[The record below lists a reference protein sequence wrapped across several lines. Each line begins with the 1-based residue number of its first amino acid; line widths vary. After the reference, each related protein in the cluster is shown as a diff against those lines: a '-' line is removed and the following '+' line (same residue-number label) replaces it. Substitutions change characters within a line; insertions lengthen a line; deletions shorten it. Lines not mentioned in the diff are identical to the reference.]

1 MGLKQRVRAGLKRAA
16 ITGGLETAW
25 LLTRAGLMGGA
36 RGRGVIFT
44 LHQVRPKQPRSFDPN
59 AHLEITPDFLDRAIR
74 QLQADGYEFVAL
86 DAVPA
91 RLAERSARP
100 FAAFTLDDGYRNN
113 ADHAL
118 PIFAAHGVPFTVFV
132 SGGYVD
138 RTHTMWWETAADLL
152 STRTSLSFDF
162 GRGEERLDLAGNA
175 AKQAAFGRIA
185 QFVLRPGE
193 AEAVA
198 RLNRLAAEHGVDAH
212 AIPDGATMTGDE
224 LKALAA
230 HPLASLG
237 AHTISHRALAL
248 LDEDEARREMVASAE
263 RIRAITGTMPT
274 TFAYP
279 YGDPPAASAREFRL
293 AETLGFKVAVTTNP
307 GTLSEAALAG
317 LTALPRVSLNGHFQ
331 KRRYVA
337 ALASGIPFKLMGRG

>member
-1 MGLKQRVRAGLKRAA
+1 MGLKQRLRAGLKRAA
-16 ITGGLETAW
+16 ITGGLEASW
-25 LLTRAGLMGGA
+25 LLARAGVMQAA

-44 LHQVRPKQPRSFDPN
+44 LHHVRPKQPRSFDPN
-59 AHLEITPDFLDRAIR
+59 AHLEITPEFLDRAIR

-91 RLAERSARP
+91 RLAERSVRP

-113 ADHAL
+113 AAHAL
-118 PIFAAHGVPFTVFV
+118 PVFAAHGVPFTVFV

-152 STRTSLSFDF
+152 AARTSLSFDF
-162 GRGEERLDLAGNA
+162 GQGEERLDLASNA
-175 AKQAAFGRIA
+175 ARQAAFARIA
-185 QFVLRPGE
+185 RFILRPGE
-193 AEAVA
+193 ADAIA
-198 RLNRLAAEHGVDAH
+198 RLNRIAAEHGIDAQ
-212 AIPDGATMTGDE
+212 AIPDRSTMTEGE
-224 LKALAA
+224 LKSLAA

-248 LDEDEARREMVASAE
+248 LDEGEARREMAASAD
-263 RIRAITGTMPT
+263 RLQTITGKMPT

-293 AETLGFKVAVTTNP
+293 AEALGFKVAVTTNP
-307 GTLSEAALAG
+307 GTISETSLAG

-337 ALASGIPFKLMGRG
+337 ALASGIPFRLMGRS

>member
-1 MGLKQRVRAGLKRAA
+1 MGLKQRLRAGLKRAA
-16 ITGGLETAW
+16 ITGGLEASW
-25 LLTRAGLMGGA
+25 LLNRAGVMQAA

-44 LHQVRPKQPRSFDPN
+44 LHHVRPKQSRSFDPN
-59 AHLEITPDFLDRAIR
+59 AHLEITPDFLDRAIQ

-91 RLAERSARP
+91 RLAERSGRP

-118 PIFAAHGVPFTVFV
+118 PVFAAQGVPFTVFI

-152 STRTSLSFDF
+152 SARTSLSFDF
-162 GRGEERLDLAGNA
+162 GQGEERLDLANNVGR
-175 AKQAAFGRIA
+175 QAAFARIA
-185 QFVLRPGE
+185 HFILRPGE
-193 AEAVA
+193 AEAIE
-198 RLNRLAAEHGVDAH
+198 RLNRIAAEHGIDAH
-212 AIPDGATMTGDE
+212 AIPDGSTMTEGE

-248 LDEDEARREMVASAE
+248 LDEDEARREMAASAE
-263 RIRAITGTMPT
+263 RVRAITGEMPT

-293 AETLGFKVAVTTNP
+293 AEALGFKVAVTTNP
-307 GTLSEAALAG
+307 GTISDASLAG

-337 ALASGIPFKLMGRG
+337 ALASGIPFRLMGRG